1 MKGPYVNRKISRYP
15 QSLCGLLAAVLLVT
29 DGCVDANPSIRL
41 DNPELEA
48 FLELVLPRRIEIQR
62 YLTKPVSFA
71 GGAEADGLEVMLAA
85 HDAAGDFTK
94 LVGTV
99 HFELHTM
106 RMASGDRAGE
116 RIALWP
122 VELTSKATMV
132 EYWDSLSR
140 FYRFPLKL
148 EGRTL
153 APGRYILNA
162 RLISPTGTKLFD
174 QYEFSYEAGSFR
186 SGGAGS

>member
-1 MKGPYVNRKISRYP
+1 MNPKTSRYSP
-15 QSLCGLLAAVLLVT
+15 SLCGLLAAVWLASGGCA
-29 DGCVDANPSIRL
+29 DGTSSIRL

-62 YLTKPVSFA
+62 YLTKPISFT

-106 RMASGDRAGE
+106 RMASGDRVGE

-148 EGRTL
+148 DGRTL

-186 SGGAGS
+186 PGGAGS